1 LVAAIL
7 FVIVVLNFLL
17 DFSIVFVVLGALH
30 LLVVLVF
37 LLLHLLHI
45 MLVMARTLILT
56 AGGQLIRIYFNQ
68 QSNGSREKLK

>member
-1 LVAAIL
+1 
-7 FVIVVLNFLL
+7 
-17 DFSIVFVVLGALH
+17 
-30 LLVVLVF
+30 
-37 LLLHLLHI
+37 LHI